1 MLSPLPWQQSAW
13 QHCLDM
19 IQQQRLPHALLLTGS
34 EGMGLLDFALFLSQ
48 RILCLQPD
56 EAGNSCQKCQ
66 SCQLFLAGSHPDMF
80 MVEPEEEGKQIKVA
94 QVRELVEF
102 VSLKSFSNKN
112 KIAIISPADA
122 MNRATANA
130 LLKTLEEPPEQS
142 KLILISHRPERL
154 PVTIRSRCQVITFKP
169 DTGDETLQWL
179 QQEHPDT
186 DYPLPLLL
194 KLANGPMNVARLLDE
209 DIFQHRDKLL
219 TDIMNKQSDPVK
231 LAAQWE
237 SLGCEKVIF
246 WLMRIYQD
254 LVRLKLLQDKADITN
269 EDLQSQLIQ
278 VSEKLDLSRLLQFY
292 QFLQQK
298 YQQATGITNYN
309 SLSLLEEIIIYWNNP
324 SQVPQ

>member
-1 MLSPLPWQQSAW
+1 
-13 QHCLDM
+13 
-19 IQQQRLPHALLLTGS
+19 
-34 EGMGLLDFALFLSQ
+34 
-48 RILCLQPD
+48 
-56 EAGNSCQKCQ
+56 
-66 SCQLFLAGSHPDMF
+66 
-80 MVEPEEEGKQIKVA
+80 
-94 QVRELVEF
+94 
-102 VSLKSFSNKN
+102 
-112 KIAIISPADA
+112 
-122 MNRATANA
+122 
-130 LLKTLEEPPEQS
+130 
-142 KLILISHRPERL
+142 
-154 PVTIRSRCQVITFKP
+154 
-169 DTGDETLQWL
+169 
-179 QQEHPDT
+179 
-186 DYPLPLLL
+186 
-194 KLANGPMNVARLLDE
+194 MNVSRLLDE

-219 TDIMNKQSDPVK
+219 TDIMNKQADPVK

-298 YQQATGITNYN
+298 YQQATAITNYN